1 MELTLNKAN
10 KLLQKLKEQNLSFP
24 SVYSISSMAFNSV
37 DLECEDSFL
46 AFKATIAQAKDIKE
60 TELQANLKILEDT
73 SSLKEALFTANVT
86 SGLSKLMR
94 VKDLA
99 TTKLNKFKHLLKE
112 VESETV
118 VEEISKSFVAIG
130 QDPEKSRYERY
141 GVALL
146 TKSEL
151 GEIITSLTSQIN
163 DLEDQIAV
171 VNASSKLTIEFSDAT
186 KKVLGLR

>member
-37 DLECEDSFL
+37 DLECEDSFWG
-46 AFKATIAQAKDIKE
+46 FKATIAKAKDVKQA
-60 TELQANLKILEDT
+60 ELEASMQVLEDT
-73 SSLKEALFTANVT
+73 SNLKEALFTTNVT

-94 VKDLA
+94 TKDLT
-99 TTKLNKFKHLLKE
+99 TTKLNKYKHMLRE
-112 VESETV
+112 VESETI
-118 VEEISKSFVAIG
+118 VEEISKGFVVTG
-130 QDPEKSRYERY
+130 QESESRYERY

-146 TKSEL
+146 TKAEL
-151 GEIITSLTSQIN
+151 GETIADLTSQIN

-171 VNASSKLTIEFSDAT
+171 VNASSKLTIELSDAT
-186 KKVLGLR
+186 KKILGLR